1 MDSAEINL
9 SIRGV
14 LLKIVLI
21 HVALNRELLGHWSQH
36 FHEQSQVVI
45 IFFMV
50 VPRSWIEEKVTSQKL
65 EGHAGKTPQ
74 VSGGIIVNAHDDFR
88 SSILPGLN
96 LRHKMIMSPTAIAQI
111 ANLAIDVLVD
121 KRPSDIDSLLFAQL
135 DGNRILVPVR
145 TVFLIELL
153 GSNLTI
159 KKSLFSLVEFSL

>member
-1 MDSAEINL
+1 
-9 SIRGV
+9 
-14 LLKIVLI
+14 
-21 HVALNRELLGHWSQH
+21 
-36 FHEQSQVVI
+36 
-45 IFFMV
+45 
-50 VPRSWIEEKVTSQKL
+50 
-65 EGHAGKTPQ
+65 
-74 VSGGIIVNAHDDFR
+74 
-88 SSILPGLN
+88 
-96 LRHKMIMSPTAIAQI
+96 MSPTAIAQI